1 VYAESKTVAS
11 LAQLSDMQERNEK
24 QQLLASKA
32 IKADKQWFCLGV
44 SNLAITAYLLGAFPA
59 AYFLFYVPKVIFLI
73 LLRLYKFYQ
82 KKQHFL
88 LWDFC
93 YWANFLCIFY
103 CVVMPSSPTVFRIV
117 FMCAN
122 GPLAWSV
129 LAFNH
134 ALIFHSYAHV
144 TSVAVHMSPLVLTY
158 GLRWYAGEGREGF
171 MADRFSVC
179 DAGPESCSSVSVL
192 SDLVG
197 NALVRFYL
205 WWMCIYYLWIFVA
218 LGSYIEKR
226 NYQTLWD
233 RILVMKPVGPWLKGL
248 LKKLPKLVVQL
259 VYLLIHLVFSTVTMC
274 VAAVLWYSQVAH
286 ALFLFTI
293 FFCTV
298 KNASSFYFEAFESQ
312 YAKAATD
319 HGESPATKAVS
330 KKLASASAALGGLR
344 ESAAA
349 QGLLQQ

>member
-1 VYAESKTVAS
+1 
-11 LAQLSDMQERNEK
+11 
-24 QQLLASKA
+24 
-32 IKADKQWFCLGV
+32 
-44 SNLAITAYLLGAFPA
+44 
-59 AYFLFYVPKVIFLI
+59 
-73 LLRLYKFYQ
+73 
-82 KKQHFL
+82 
-88 LWDFC
+88 
-93 YWANFLCIFY
+93 
-103 CVVMPSSPTVFRIV
+103 
-117 FMCAN
+117 
-122 GPLAWSV
+122 
-129 LAFNH
+129 
-134 ALIFHSYAHV
+134 
-144 TSVAVHMSPLVLTY
+144 
-158 GLRWYAGEGREGF
+158 
-171 MADRFSVC
+171 
-179 DAGPESCSSVSVL
+179 
-192 SDLVG
+192 
-197 NALVRFYL
+197 LVRFYL